1 MAESYLKKEPT
12 KDIITPRST
21 RFEFDVFGSMEK
33 LRNIAATLAFLLG
46 LTMLMIGLYQEEIQA
61 LADLIRFYARP

>member
-1 MAESYLKKEPT
+1 
-12 KDIITPRST
+12 
-21 RFEFDVFGSMEK
+21 MEK